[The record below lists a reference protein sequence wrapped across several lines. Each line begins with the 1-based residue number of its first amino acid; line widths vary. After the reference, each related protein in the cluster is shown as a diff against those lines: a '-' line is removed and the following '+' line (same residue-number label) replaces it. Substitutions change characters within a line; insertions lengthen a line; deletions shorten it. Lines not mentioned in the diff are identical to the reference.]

1 MTIGRE
7 IGEEESFPQF
17 FGINPMSK
25 YRKKCLFTNN
35 SRYHHQLFFPTAR
48 RLTVGAGGGGNGGD
62 GAGGGGTGGR
72 GGTGG

>member
-1 MTIGRE
+1 
-7 IGEEESFPQF
+7 
-17 FGINPMSK
+17 MSK

-35 SRYHHQLFFPTAR
+35 SRYHQLFSPAR

-62 GAGGGGTGGR
+62 GTGGGGSGGR

>member
-35 SRYHHQLFFPTAR
+35 SRYHQLFFPTAR

-62 GAGGGGTGGR
+62 GTGGGGTGGR